1 MRLAYHDIHVH
12 AHKTGTA
19 INVSDDG
26 CDVEIDGE
34 PTLTD
39 VRFYAIIDNVASK
52 IVIRP
57 KEGSKVLV
65 GLIGGIITEA
75 FVSQCSEIDS
85 VTITIGTVVYKV
97 TSDGHVIKKGS
108 DTLLKALKMLIE
120 GVLQIVVLEGNNPD
134 YAKLNN
140 ALVMIQ
146 NVLKDA

>member
-1 MRLAYHDIHVH
+1 MASHDIHVH

-19 INVSDDG
+19 INVTDDG
-26 CDVEIDGE
+26 CDVEVDGE

-120 GVLQIVVLEGNNPD
+120 GVSQIVVLEGNNPD